1 MEVIDR
7 KFKLL
12 AVNPVTGKIYTEEN
26 AMVFC
31 AKDAALP
38 ATLQAYLVECARIG
52 ANPEHLQ
59 SVGLLIERVAG
70 YGRPGDHA
78 MSRRGWLLICETPP
92 RRGHP
97 GVAAWV

>member
-1 MEVIDR
+1 MDRIDR

-38 ATLQAYLVECARIG
+38 AALQAYLVECARIG

-59 SVGLLIERVAG
+59 SVGLLIERVVA
-70 YGRPGDHA
+70 YQREVQ
-78 MSRRGWLLICETPP
+78 SRVPDTVGLEITRCLD
-92 RRGHP
+92 
-97 GVAAWV
+97 GVDD

>member
-59 SVGLLIERVAG
+59 SVGLLIERVVAYQREVQSRVPDTVGLEITRCLDGVG
-70 YGRPGDHA
+70 Y
-78 MSRRGWLLICETPP
+78 
-92 RRGHP
+92 
-97 GVAAWV
+97 